1 MKKTV
6 VVVMML
12 LIVFVPCLVQGEE
25 RDETFSIEGT
35 VWLST
40 IIESSNP
47 ELIGENH
54 YHAFYKG
61 NVYISGRLYILKHSA
76 YVDLPQGSF
85 FLIIR
90 QPESLNPNKSVLGLL
105 FHSGIGIACD
115 GDNIFLLNK
124 IYDTWKPPEAEQD
137 PTHHPHFL
145 LH

>member
-1 MKKTV
+1 
-6 VVVMML
+6 ML
-12 LIVFVPCLVQGEE
+12 MILMVFIPSLTPGIE
-25 RDETFSIEGT
+25 RDEISSIDGT

-40 IIESSNP
+40 IIESSNR

-61 NVYISGRLYILKHSA
+61 SVYISGGHYILKHSA

-90 QPESLNPNKSVLGLL
+90 QTESLNPNKSVIGLVYN
-105 FHSGIGIACD
+105 SGIGFALD
-115 GDNIFLLNK
+115 GDNVFLLNK
-124 IYDTWKPPEAEQD
+124 INDNWKPPDAEQEA
-137 PTHHPHFL
+137 TYHPRFL